1 MATAA
6 TDFSGLF
13 GGTLTPE
20 EQQRQLTEA
29 RAAQFASMAPSQ
41 QLAFMGYKAG
51 AGLGQGLAQAA
62 GVDIQD
68 PTIKRAMQL
77 RQLAQ
82 GIDPNSVE
90 GLTEYAN
97 RLARAGFNA
106 EAYQISD
113 KIRAARKTE
122 SEISKNLRERAGADP
137 FEQLLRTAKY
147 TPASLAKYKRT
158 GDPADLELL
167 EKIDKPNI
175 KEVGVAPDGAAV
187 YLDVNNDK
195 QYIYITDSTGKQVRK
210 EYNGPVDRTTA
221 KVTATAESK
230 GEEAFTKEMGVLD
243 ARAVAEAR
251 KARDVSISTI
261 KALNALDSYPD
272 DRLISGTFA
281 NNRVGIANFLN
292 TIGLASPTDK
302 ERISNSQQYQKIAG
316 DVILQT
322 LGGKLGSGFSN
333 ADREFIQGLIPQLE
347 TSPQARRS
355 LIKFMQQ
362 KNQDIIS
369 EANKLETYARANKGL
384 TGYTPTIPISSSAA
398 ASSDLSQ
405 ISTEELK
412 KMIEEK
418 KKGK

>member
-137 FEQLLRTAKY
+137 FEQLLRTGKY
-147 TPASLAKYKRT
+147 TPSSLAKYKQT
-158 GDPADLELL
+158 GDAADLELL
-167 EKIDKPNI
+167 EKTDKPNI
-175 KEVGVAPDGAAV
+175 KEIGTAVATGQAV
-187 YLDVNNDK
+187 YLDVNNDT
-195 QYIYITDSTGKQVRK
+195 QYVYDVDPEGKQIRK
-210 EYNGPVDRTTA
+210 KYNGPVDRTTA
-221 KVTATAESK
+221 KVTATAESR
-230 GEEAFTKEMGVLD
+230 GEESFIKKLGELD
-243 ARAVAEAR
+243 ATAVADAR

-272 DRLISGTFA
+272 AKLISGTFA

-333 ADREFIQGLIPQLE
+333 ADREFISSLIPQLE
-347 TSPQARRS
+347 TSPQARRE
-355 LIKFMQQ
+355 LIKFMQK
-362 KNQDIIS
+362 KNQEIIS
-369 EANKLETYARANKGL
+369 EATKLETYARANKGL
-384 TGYTPTIPISSSAA
+384 TGYTPTIPLSSSQP
-398 ASSDLSQ
+398 SSLANIPTD
-405 ISTEELK
+405 ELK
-412 KMIEEK
+412 RMIAERQ
-418 KKGK
+418 GK

>member
-6 TDFSGLF
+6 DFSGLF
-13 GGTLTPE
+13 GSSLSPE
-20 EQQRQLTEA
+20 LLKRQILEQEA
-29 RAAQFASMAPSQ
+29 IQQAKFSPSER
-41 QLAFMGYKAG
+41 LAYMGAKAG
-51 AGLGQGLAQAA
+51 AQLGEGIAGMF

-68 PTIKRAMQL
+68 PTIKRAAAL

-90 GLTEYAN
+90 GLTEYAQ

-122 SEISKNLRERAGADP
+122 SEISKNQRERAGADP

-167 EKIDKPNI
+167 EKTDKPNI

-195 QYIYITDSTGKQVRK
+195 QYIYSTDSTGKQVRK

-221 KVTATAESK
+221 RVTATAVAK
-230 GEEAFTKEMGVLD
+230 DQDAFLKKIGELD
-243 ARAVAEAR
+243 ATAVADAR
-251 KARDVSISTI
+251 KLRDISISSI

-369 EANKLETYARANKGL
+369 EASRLETYARENNGL
-384 TGYTPTIPISSSAA
+384 KGYTPTIPISSSAA

-405 ISTEELK
+405 IPTEKLK
-412 KMIEEK
+412 QMIEDK